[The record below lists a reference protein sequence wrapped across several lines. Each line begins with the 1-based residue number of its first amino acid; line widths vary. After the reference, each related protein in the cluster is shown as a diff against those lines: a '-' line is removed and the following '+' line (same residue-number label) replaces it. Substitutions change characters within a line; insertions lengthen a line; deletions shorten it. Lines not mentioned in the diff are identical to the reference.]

1 MDPIVKSHAKK
12 LRKQYFFAV
21 QYMCNSEAQ
30 VGGMF
35 LCGLFFDYFW
45 SNCIYKRVIH
55 YFYLKL
61 VKDKI

>member
-12 LRKQYFFAV
+12 LRKQY
-21 QYMCNSEAQ
+21 S